1 MLVFIYELSVVGAQ
15 RNYKSASG
23 EEHSQQNGLKLKSSL
38 KKEGSSLG
46 PRTQNRSVKWA
57 DEERSYAKESSE
69 KSDVLP
75 EEDAAVRS
83 LRFASAEACAEA
95 LSHAADIAASSGNS
109 QAEDAG
115 TCNFPTPLYTV
126 LFICFSWLF
135 TQGELLT
142 SHNHH
147 LLGFPIYL
155 KVSRMGTIFHK
166 KWAASVTIYIQ
177 IQKV

>member
-1 MLVFIYELSVVGAQ
+1 MLKFLMLVFIYESTVIGAQ
-15 RNYKSASG
+15 RNCKSASG
-23 EEHSQQNGLKLKSSL
+23 EEHSQQNGLKLKSSM
-38 KKEGSSLG
+38 KKEGSSSG
-46 PRTQNRSVKWA
+46 PRTQNQSVKWA

-115 TCNFPTPLYTV
+115 TCNLPTPSLYCFIY
-126 LFICFSWLF
+126 LFFLAIYSR
-135 TQGELLT
+135 GAV
-142 SHNHH
+142 HNHH

-155 KVSRMGTIFHK
+155 KVSKMGTIFHK
-166 KWAASVTIYIQ
+166 K
-177 IQKV
+177 